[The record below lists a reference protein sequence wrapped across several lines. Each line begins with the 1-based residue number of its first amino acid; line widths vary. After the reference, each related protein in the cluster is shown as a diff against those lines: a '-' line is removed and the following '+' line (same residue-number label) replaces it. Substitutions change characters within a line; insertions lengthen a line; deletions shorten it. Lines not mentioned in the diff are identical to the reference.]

1 MEKTWEYKSLKQA
14 GGNVV
19 KKISSI
25 LIANRGEIALRVV
38 RACRE
43 MGIKSIAIYSDEDI
57 QSIHVKK
64 ADEAYHLGPPL
75 PSQSYLNMDKILEIA
90 RNVGAD
96 AVHPGYGFL
105 SENDTFAQRCE
116 KEGIV
121 FIGPKSLAMALTGDK
136 MKCKEIMKK
145 VGVPT
150 VPGSDGIIED
160 VDTAVDI
167 AREAG
172 YPVLLKS
179 AFGGGGR
186 GIRFADNELKLR
198 EEFEIASA
206 ESQAA
211 FGKSGLYVE
220 KLLQGIRHIEFQLVR
235 DSQGNTRH
243 LFERECSIQRRH
255 QKLIEF
261 SPSSVLDKEMRSK
274 MGEVAVRAAEAVDYL
289 NAGTVEFLRDSQGN
303 FYFIEIN
310 SRLQVEHPVTELV
323 TGIDLVKLQINIS
336 RGEEIPFKQS
346 DLNISGAAIECR
358 VNAEDPYNEFAPSV
372 GLVRNCSLPYGPG
385 VRVDTYLFP
394 GCTVSGYYDS
404 LVAKLITWGQNFNE
418 ARFRMLSAIDEFVI
432 GGINTTLP
440 LYKTILREKNFINGN
455 ISTEYLDKFGLISK
469 MEEELDGYSTKIVEP
484 SLAAAVV
491 YSEFLKR
498 NIGHTGT
505 DASQPISNWVKIGRM
520 ENGVPN

>member
-1 MEKTWEYKSLKQA
+1 
-14 GGNVV
+14 
-19 KKISSI
+19 
-25 LIANRGEIALRVV
+25 
-38 RACRE
+38 
-43 MGIKSIAIYSDEDI
+43 
-57 QSIHVKK
+57 
-64 ADEAYHLGPPL
+64 
-75 PSQSYLNMDKILEIA
+75 MDKILEIA

-206 ESQAA
+206 ESQAT

-261 SPSSVLDKEMRSK
+261 SPSSVLDRGMRSK
-274 MGEVAVRAAEAVDYL
+274 MGEVAVRATEAVDYL

-323 TGIDLVKLQINIS
+323 TGIESCKT
-336 RGEEIPFKQS
+336 S
-346 DLNISGAAIECR
+346 DQYIA
-358 VNAEDPYNEFAPSV
+358 
-372 GLVRNCSLPYGPG
+372 
-385 VRVDTYLFP
+385 
-394 GCTVSGYYDS
+394 
-404 LVAKLITWGQNFNE
+404 W
-418 ARFRMLSAIDEFVI
+418 
-432 GGINTTLP
+432 
-440 LYKTILREKNFINGN
+440 
-455 ISTEYLDKFGLISK
+455 
-469 MEEELDGYSTKIVEP
+469 
-484 SLAAAVV
+484 
-491 YSEFLKR
+491 
-498 NIGHTGT
+498 
-505 DASQPISNWVKIGRM
+505 
-520 ENGVPN
+520 

>member
-1 MEKTWEYKSLKQA
+1 MSAPMQY
-14 GGNVV
+14 
-19 KKISSI
+19 I
-25 LIANRGEIALRVV
+25 LD
-38 RACRE
+38 
-43 MGIKSIAIYSDEDI
+43 M
-57 QSIHVKK
+57 
-64 ADEAYHLGPPL
+64 
-75 PSQSYLNMDKILEIA
+75 
-90 RNVGAD
+90 
-96 AVHPGYGFL
+96 GFL

-167 AREAG
+167 AKEAG

-261 SPSSVLDKEMRSK
+261 SPSSVLDKETRSK

-336 RGEEIPFKQS
+336 RGEEKYHS
-346 DLNISGAAIECR
+346 SN
-358 VNAEDPYNEFAPSV
+358 
-372 GLVRNCSLPYGPG
+372 
-385 VRVDTYLFP
+385 
-394 GCTVSGYYDS
+394 
-404 LVAKLITWGQNFNE
+404 LI
-418 ARFRMLSAIDEFVI
+418 
-432 GGINTTLP
+432 
-440 LYKTILREKNFINGN
+440 
-455 ISTEYLDKFGLISK
+455 
-469 MEEELDGYSTKIVEP
+469 
-484 SLAAAVV
+484 
-491 YSEFLKR
+491 
-498 NIGHTGT
+498 
-505 DASQPISNWVKIGRM
+505 
-520 ENGVPN
+520 